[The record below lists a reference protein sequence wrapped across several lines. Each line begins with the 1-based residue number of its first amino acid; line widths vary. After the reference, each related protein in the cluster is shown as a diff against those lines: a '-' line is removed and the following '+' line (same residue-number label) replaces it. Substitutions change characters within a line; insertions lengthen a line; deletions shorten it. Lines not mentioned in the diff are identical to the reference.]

1 MNTKETRAQIHQT
14 ADQVENG
21 VAAAAASLG
30 NGVEALGE
38 KRDEMLDTLRDIGR
52 RLLDSTKALTDEAAR
67 QARLR
72 PLAVFGVAFVA
83 GVIVARVVRR

>member
-1 MNTKETRAQIHQT
+1 MNTKETKAQINMA
-14 ADQVENG
+14 ADHVESG

-30 NGVEALGE
+30 NGIEALGE
-38 KRDEMLDTLRDIGR
+38 QRDEMLDTLRDVGR

-72 PLAVFGVAFVA
+72 PLAVFGLAFVA
-83 GVIVARVVRR
+83 GIIVARVVRR